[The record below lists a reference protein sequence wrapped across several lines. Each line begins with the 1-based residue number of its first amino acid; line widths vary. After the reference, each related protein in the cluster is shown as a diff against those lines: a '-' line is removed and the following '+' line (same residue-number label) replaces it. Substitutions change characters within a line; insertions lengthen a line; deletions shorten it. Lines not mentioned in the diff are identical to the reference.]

1 MLLLLGAFNL
11 IGTFGPARTAGPFPI
26 SVRRTARRDA
36 VDLRAIAASYWF
48 QSAQASISR
57 ECNGAHTSLPVS
69 LLASG
74 TATSIWLQEADMARK
89 PDRLA
94 FVFAM
99 VLAMAITILASK
111 TWADPP
117 DPDSDSAAPIPPRE
131 TIYRPERWNVY

>member
-1 MLLLLGAFNL
+1 
-11 IGTFGPARTAGPFPI
+11 
-26 SVRRTARRDA
+26 
-36 VDLRAIAASYWF
+36 
-48 QSAQASISR
+48 
-57 ECNGAHTSLPVS
+57 
-69 LLASG
+69 
-74 TATSIWLQEADMARK
+74 MARK

-111 TWADPP
+111 TWAGPP